1 MNEGACSHLLLSVFL
16 CSLSSGCQVASH
28 FGFSLQFPSDG
39 LPWWLSGK
47 ESTWNAGDREDPLD
61 KEVTTLSSIL
71 IWEIPWT
78 EEPGGL

>member
-1 MNEGACSHLLLSVFL
+1 
-16 CSLSSGCQVASH
+16 
-28 FGFSLQFPSDG
+28 LQFPSDG